1 MDNLHELTQIVNR
14 IKTRR
19 IEIIGKERTKYGKLT
34 KKLYDGIVK
43 GKYKNDREAAID
55 IYGENFV
62 PNTYTRLKT
71 ILTEKLINTLFFID
85 VSDYNFSP
93 AQHAYVECEK
103 LRTAVKILLSRGAKG
118 AAIKL
123 AEKLIRK
130 SLKYEFTDI
139 TLEVGRILR
148 RHFRTYDQK
157 IEKEQVYH
165 EIVEYYYKIISA
177 EIAVENSYELIIK
190 EISKGKKS
198 KEKNA
203 LILSKLAIID
213 SYFPKLESY
222 KLGQFAH
229 LAKIMNQEYLQDYEG
244 IANACKN
251 AIQYFEK
258 KESIFS
264 SVITNK
270 FYNRFLKVCIP
281 LKKIVEGE
289 EIAEKLLT
297 NLEGGSLNWYI
308 ALDSYFLLS
317 LHTENY
323 TKAEE
328 LYHSAISHKR
338 FRNLSEEFRE
348 VWRVYEAYLAYLRML
363 GKLET
368 EGVKPFRVGKFMN
381 EVPIFSKDKKGVNV
395 AIIIIQVL
403 ILIAQDKK
411 WKVIDKVDALRAYVH
426 THLRNDDSLRSNCFI
441 KMLMQMVKAKF
452 HKAGTIR
459 KTETLYS
466 KLVST
471 QMVEKSQSQYVEII
485 PYEQLWAM
493 SLTQLH
499 SRAY

>member
-34 KKLYDGIVK
+34 KKLYDGIVE
-43 GKYKNDREAAID
+43 GKYNNDREAAID

-62 PNTYTRLKT
+62 PNNYTRLKT

-85 VSDYNFSP
+85 VSDYNFSD

-118 AAIKL
+118 MAIKL

-130 SLKYEFTDI
+130 SLRYEFTDI
-139 TLEVGRILR
+139 TLEIGRILR
-148 RHFRTYDQK
+148 RHFRTYDPNS
-157 IEKEQVYH
+157 EKEKVYH
-165 EIVEYYYKIISA
+165 EIVEYYHKILGA
-177 EIAVENSYELIIK
+177 EIEVENSYELIIR
-190 EISKGKKS
+190 EISIGKRS
-198 KEKNA
+198 KEKEIFIVSN
-203 LILSKLAIID
+203 LEIID
-213 SYFPKLESY
+213 KYFPKLESY

-229 LAKIMNQEYLQDYEG
+229 LAKIKNQEYLQDYEG
-244 IANACKN
+244 IALSCKN

-264 SVITNK
+264 NVISNK
-270 FYNRFLKVCIP
+270 FYNRYLTVCIP
-281 LKKIVEGE
+281 LKKVKEGE
-289 EIAEKLLT
+289 EIAKKLLC
-297 NLEGGSLNWYI
+297 NLDDGSHNWYI
-308 ALDSYFLLS
+308 TLDSYFLLS

-328 LYHSAISHKR
+328 LYRLAKSHKR

-348 VWRVYEAYLAYLRML
+348 VWRLYEAYLAYLRML

-368 EGVKPFRVGKFMN
+368 EPGKPFRVGKFMN
-381 EVPIFSKDKKGVNV
+381 QVPIFSKDKKGVNV

-403 ILIAQDKK
+403 ILIAQGKE

-426 THLRNDDSLRSNCFI
+426 THLRNDDSLRSNCFV

-459 KTETLYS
+459 KTATLYD
-466 KLVST
+466 KLSST
-471 QMVEKSQSQYVEII
+471 PIVEKSQSQYVEII
-485 PYEQLWAM
+485 PYEQLWQM
-493 SLTQLH
+493 SLTRLS